1 MVASSHSPSHC
12 SSQTDSS
19 NPHPHKLEHRVSG
32 NSGNQDQEVMEEDS
46 STVQTGTSKDW
57 KVPSP
62 TQV

>member
-12 SSQTDSS
+12 PSQTDSS
-19 NPHPHKLEHRVSG
+19 TPTPHKLEHRVSG
-32 NSGNQDQEVMEEDS
+32 NQDQEVMEEGS

-57 KVPSP
+57 KAPSP